1 MTRGATRTD
10 SSLGGACRASSR
22 RRRLSAFRPMGG
34 ASAKPASQPFDVI
47 DPIGTQRRSAL
58 SRRIGDVTGRIP
70 GFPALRPQGAQRFT
84 QQLPLVL
91 AQALNVFQ
99 PSLDLVERIRV

>member
-1 MTRGATRTD
+1 MATVLIDALGVLAALLRGGDAYRL
-10 SSLGGACRASSR
+10 SVQCVGPPPSR
-22 RRRLSAFRPMGG
+22 R
-34 ASAKPASQPFDVI
+34 QPFDVI

-58 SRRIGDVTGRIP
+58 SRRFGGVTGRVP
-70 GFPALRPQGAQRFT
+70 GFPAVRPQGAQRFT

-99 PSLDLVERIRV
+99 PSLDLVEGNRA